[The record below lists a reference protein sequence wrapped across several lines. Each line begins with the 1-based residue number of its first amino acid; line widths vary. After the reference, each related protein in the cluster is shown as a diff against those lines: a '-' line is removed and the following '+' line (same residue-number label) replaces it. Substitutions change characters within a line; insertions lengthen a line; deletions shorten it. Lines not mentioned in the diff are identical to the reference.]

1 MGGADAG
8 VKSTDVESWLLDL
21 DSVSNKLCR
30 NVLWLHHFLGYL
42 ITIAWI
48 WMGLGKAKRRHKRV
62 IAHGES
68 RSRTDEPPGE
78 GGSEEAANFIAEMV
92 ASLTRLARRHD
103 LDLVAYLLAM
113 TQLEAEDQVKILR
126 RRKLS

>member
-1 MGGADAG
+1 
-8 VKSTDVESWLLDL
+8 
-21 DSVSNKLCR
+21 
-30 NVLWLHHFLGYL
+30 
-42 ITIAWI
+42 
-48 WMGLGKAKRRHKRV
+48 MGLDKTKRRHKRV
-62 IAHGES
+62 AAHDES
-68 RSRTDEPPGE
+68 RSPTDEPPGE
-78 GGSEEAANFIAEMV
+78 GGSEEAANFIAETV